1 MPIAPPP
8 EEFLDQ
14 PEMELMD
21 LFGRMRSL
29 TDRAGFA
36 GVLPAIWKCSDES
49 QGIKKALYGYL
60 FSCPAFN
67 LGRVGAL
74 LDPSR
79 LSTAAHHGKD
89 LVILGGS
96 HIGAREDQGIGY
108 IRRVHG
114 QVAPCCGMLHR
125 VLSEYLDVHRKAAQ
139 LTKIFRD
146 SEGPLIEIPYKYL
159 FRKPIGDNVRIQL
172 RLNRLVAGEALGE
185 GTLGKVFRLNPELAD
200 LQKTHGELAD
210 DPRPIGPMLV
220 PDCFHFV
227 KQINHDS
234 LDPRQMLEASLFDFL
249 PGVVCSPRPHR
260 RLCDVNTW
268 RQFHRI
274 AAYLTDILDTRD
286 RHVLV
291 IAGLTVDYSIRRS
304 TFVPQFGFWMEQ
316 GQALQARYY
325 GPADLAGLLN
335 VQDVYRPTETF
346 LEYAGID
353 KRT

>member
-14 PEMELMD
+14 PEMDLMD

-29 TDRAGFA
+29 TDGAGFS

-60 FSCPAFN
+60 YNCPAFN

-74 LDPSR
+74 LDPTR
-79 LSTAAHHGKD
+79 LATAAHHGKD

-96 HIGAREDQGIGY
+96 HIGALEDQGVGH

-125 VLSEYLDVHRKAAQ
+125 ILQEYLDVYRKTAH
-139 LTKIFRD
+139 LTKIFRG
-146 SEGPLIEIPYKYL
+146 SEGPLVEIPYKYL
-159 FRKPIGDNVRIQL
+159 FRKPAGESARIQL
-172 RLNRLVAGEALGE
+172 KLSRLVDGEALRE
-185 GTLGKVFRLNPELAD
+185 GTLGKIFRLNQTRAAGHQPLLAELGPE
-200 LQKTHGELAD
+200 
-210 DPRPIGPMLV
+210 PRPIGPLLT
-220 PDCFHFV
+220 PDSFTFR
-227 KQINHDS
+227 KQISHDS
-234 LDPRQMLEASLFDFL
+234 LDPRQMLEASLFDFM
-249 PGVVCSPRPHR
+249 PGVVCSSRPHR
-260 RLCDVNTW
+260 RLSDVNTW

-274 AAYLTDILDTRD
+274 AAYLTDILDARD

-291 IAGLTVDYSIRRS
+291 IAGLTVDHSIRRC
-304 TFVPQFGFWMEQ
+304 TFIPQFCFWMEH

-325 GPADLAGLLN
+325 GPAEVAALLAA
-335 VQDVYRPTETF
+335 QDVYRPVETF
-346 LEYAGID
+346 LEYAGIN
-353 KRT
+353 